1 MASSLP
7 QMWGKK
13 SHEKTPYLSLQAV
26 PDLLQWNENRL
37 SILCHPNLI
46 QASVIQWDASH
57 GCTISIAFLSSRY

>member
-13 SHEKTPYLSLQAV
+13 SHEKTLYLSLRAV

-46 QASVIQWDASH
+46 QASVIQEASFR
-57 GCTISIAFLSSRY
+57 GYAISIAFLSSRY